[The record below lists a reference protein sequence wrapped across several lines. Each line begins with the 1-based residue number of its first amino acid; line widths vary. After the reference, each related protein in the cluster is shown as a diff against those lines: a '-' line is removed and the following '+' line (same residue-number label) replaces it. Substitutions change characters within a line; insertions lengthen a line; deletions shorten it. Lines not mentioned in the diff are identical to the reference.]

1 MIKYEKISIY
11 IAQGLVCITPGA
23 GYFDIT
29 GAFVC
34 GILAG
39 PTCYGACQLKKVFQ
53 YDDSLDAFGIHGPA
67 GILGGILTGFFA
79 VRYMSIIHVCIYLY
93 TLCTYVYIYTH
104 IHVYMYRRAV
114 WAASPWGVYVCMYV
128 YVHNWYV
135 HVYLSMCEHVHI
147 YTYVLREG
155 A

>member
-1 MIKYEKISIY
+1 MKKYLIY

-29 GAFVC
+29 GAFIC

-79 VRYMSIIHVCIYLY
+79 VRYMHIIHVYI
-93 TLCTYVYIYTH
+93 YIYTLYTCLH
-104 IHVYMYRRAV
+104 IYTCTFIHVPEG
-114 WAASPWGVYVCMYV
+114 SLGGILTGCVCMYV
-128 YVHNWYV
+128 
-135 HVYLSMCEHVHI
+135 CI
-147 YTYVLREG
+147 CT
-155 A
+155 